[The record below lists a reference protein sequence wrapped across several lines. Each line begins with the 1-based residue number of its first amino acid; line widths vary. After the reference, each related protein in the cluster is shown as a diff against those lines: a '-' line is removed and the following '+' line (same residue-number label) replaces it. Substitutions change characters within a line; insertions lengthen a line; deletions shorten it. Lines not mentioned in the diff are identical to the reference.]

1 MPSCCALTHV
11 RRLCSSTSVF
21 FTQIRF
27 MDFATFDCVLDT
39 PARQKQIKFA
49 FALDLFVS
57 LHCYESIVQQY
68 PDMVSSLHIGDVHNR
83 HGVYTYRAV
92 F

>member
-1 MPSCCALTHV
+1 MSAKIWHCA
-11 RRLCSSTSVF
+11 RL
-21 FTQIRF
+21 IRSL
-27 MDFATFDCVLDT
+27 AAPKILSLG
-39 PARQKQIKFA
+39 KIKINFA